1 MKVVTMEQLTLG
13 FSFMRA
19 EADRLIREH
28 NMQTMDL
35 AEVDELLDKIFIEW
49 CVAFFLVPQP

>member
-35 AEVDELLDKIFIEW
+35 AEVDELLDNIFY
-49 CVAFFLVPQP
+49 